1 MTAITV
7 LLLLLNIALLAG
19 VGHILYREV
28 VTIRMTR
35 QQAPP
40 QLPAGAAT
48 IRELQTQLES
58 QHQTELERLRTD
70 ARTTINELTGEVSH
84 LHVDVTTLHGD
95 VSTLHGEVST
105 LQGNLGSLPGEVAR
119 LRGELGT
126 LDQSIGTLPE
136 QVTRLNGELEVF
148 QGSVGSLPEQV
159 TRIHDELRT
168 LQGSIGSLPA
178 EIGRLHQELATLS
191 ESIQALCSQ
200 STALAEELAA
210 RPAPPP
216 ALPDVISV
224 TRTTGPTGAVS
235 ELYAQLARL
244 EVAFLNLANPV
255 LLPGE
260 PFENADELPPET
272 LRWESWKEIG
282 DQTFGFAELYA
293 AKRVLLD
300 AGPRAAAGQFI
311 TGVRE
316 LMTTRIYPTL
326 ANPSRFDRGER
337 SDKVK
342 AAIAEMGQAIET
354 VRSALETAHD
364 GNGSRAEGWES
375 NGAR

>member
-7 LLLLLNIALLAG
+7 LLLLLNITLLAG
-19 VGHILYREV
+19 VGHILYREM

-35 QQAPP
+35 QQALP

-48 IRELQTQLES
+48 IKELQTQLES

-70 ARTTINELTGEVSH
+70 ARTTINELSGEVGH
-84 LHVDVTTLHGD
+84 LQVD
-95 VSTLHGEVST
+95 VSTLHGDVTRLHGEIST
-105 LQGNLGSLPGEVAR
+105 LQGNLGTLPGEVSR
-119 LRGELGT
+119 LHGELGT
-126 LDQSIGTLPE
+126 LEASIGTLPG
-136 QVTRLNGELEVF
+136 QVTTLHGELGTL
-148 QGSVGSLPEQV
+148 QTAIGTLPGEI
-159 TRIHDELRT
+159 TRLHDEMAA
-168 LQGSIGSLPA
+168 LPGQ
-178 EIGRLHQELATLS
+178 IGRLHEELATLHGAI
-191 ESIQALCSQ
+191 ESLSTQ
-200 STALAEELAA
+200 STSLFDELAA
-210 RPAPPP
+210 RPVAPV
-216 ALPDVISV
+216 ALPELINVS
-224 TRTTGPTGAVS
+224 RTSGPTGAVS

-260 PFENADELPPET
+260 PFENAEELPAET

-316 LMTTRIYPTL
+316 LMTTRIYPAL
-326 ANPSRFDRGER
+326 ATASRFDRGER
-337 SDKVK
+337 AEKVK
-342 AAIAEMGQAIET
+342 AAIAEMGEAIET
-354 VRSALETAHD
+354 VRVALEGGSSGEGRVD
-364 GNGSRAEGWES
+364 G
-375 NGAR
+375 

>member
-19 VGHILYREV
+19 VGHILYREM
-28 VTIRMTR
+28 VTIRMAR
-35 QQAPP
+35 QQAPL

-70 ARTTINELTGEVSH
+70 ARTTINELSGEVGH
-84 LHVDVTTLHGD
+84 LHVDVSTLHGD
-95 VSTLHGEVST
+95 VTKLHGEVST
-105 LQGNLGSLPGEVAR
+105 LQGNLGSLPTGVTQLQGEV
-119 LRGELGT
+119 
-126 LDQSIGTLPE
+126 
-136 QVTRLNGELEVF
+136 
-148 QGSVGSLPEQV
+148 
-159 TRIHDELRT
+159 RT
-168 LQGSIGSLPA
+168 LQGSIGTLPDQVT
-178 EIGRLHQELATLS
+178 RLHEELGTLQTSIGTLPDQITRLHEELATLS
-191 ESIQALCSQ
+191 GAIQTLSAQ
-200 STALAEELAA
+200 STSLCEELDA
-210 RPAPPP
+210 RLAVPPAP
-216 ALPDVISV
+216 ALPEFISV
-224 TRTTGPTGAVS
+224 SRTNGPTGAVA

-260 PFENADELPPET
+260 PFENAPELPAET

-300 AGPRAAAGQFI
+300 AVPRAAAGQFI

-326 ANPSRFDRGER
+326 ATATRFDRGER
-337 SDKVK
+337 ADKVK

-354 VRSALETAHD
+354 VRNALETAHD
-364 GNGSRAEGWES
+364 GNGRVESRES
-375 NGAR
+375 NGG

>member
-19 VGHILYREV
+19 VGHILYREM

-70 ARTTINELTGEVSH
+70 ARTSINELSGEVGH
-84 LHVDVTTLHGD
+84 LHVDVSTLHGD
-95 VSTLHGEVST
+95 VTRLHGEVST
-105 LQGNLGSLPGEVAR
+105 LQGNLGSLPAEV
-119 LRGELGT
+119 
-126 LDQSIGTLPE
+126 S
-136 QVTRLNGELEVF
+136 
-148 QGSVGSLPEQV
+148 
-159 TRIHDELRT
+159 
-168 LQGSIGSLPA
+168 
-178 EIGRLHQELATLS
+178 RLHEEIATLS
-191 ESIQALCSQ
+191 AAVRSLSSHATSLSD
-200 STALAEELAA
+200 ELAA
-210 RPAPPP
+210 RPAPAHAL
-216 ALPDVISV
+216 ALPDVINV
-224 TRTTGPTGAVS
+224 ARTNGPTGAVS

-260 PFENADELPPET
+260 PFENADELPAET

-316 LMTTRIYPTL
+316 LLTTRIYPTL
-326 ANPSRFDRGER
+326 ANASRFDRGER
-337 SDKVK
+337 ADKVK
-342 AAIAEMGQAIET
+342 EAIAEMGQAIET
-354 VRSALETAHD
+354 VRNALESAHD
-364 GNGSRAEGWES
+364 GGNREEG
-375 NGAR
+375 GRK